1 MVSVLILSA
10 VDHEFE
16 PLWGQ
21 TKDYKIGSCCFS
33 ASLSI
38 FKEKEQNWL
47 ARNQDNVSEWSDMSI
62 WWMLFLWASTIKIH
76 FDLVVVQSRHHHRLI
91 EYNMLSPLYSWKI
104 AYRQESMT
112 QYYFNSG
119 GCSLHFI
126 QPETIFRKVTD
137 DFGRELSVHKHFV
150 VLLRY
155 GSVVIRL

>member
-1 MVSVLILSA
+1 MFASSVE
-10 VDHEFE
+10 DRGFE
-16 PLWGQ
+16 SRSGQ
-21 TKDYKIGSCCFS
+21 TKDYKIGICCFS
-33 ASLSI
+33 AKHAVLRRKCKHCLI
-38 FKEKEQNWL
+38 
-47 ARNQDNVSEWSDMSI
+47 RNQDNVSEWSDMSI

-112 QYYFNSG
+112 HYYFNSG
-119 GCSLHFI
+119 GCSLLFI

-137 DFGRELSVHKHFV
+137 DFGRELSVHQHFV

-155 GSVVIRL
+155 GSVVVIRL